1 MEHRVLHKDGT
12 IRWFLTRGAIAS
24 RDSGKT
30 TCIVGTSVDISE
42 RKRTEEYLHQLTARL
57 FKLQDEERR
66 RIARELHDQTSQNL
80 AAIAVNHAR
89 LLQNKSIQEPKVRR
103 IIEDCQML
111 GEQALKEIRTLS
123 FLLHPPLLDEAGLV
137 SALRWYINGFAKRS
151 GLVVDLIMSGKPE
164 RLPSDVEIALFRIV
178 QESLTNIHRHSGSNT
193 ASITLQRKDDAV
205 ILEIKD
211 QGRGLSS
218 EQVLSANDEI
228 GELGVGIP
236 GMRQRMRQLGGNLEV
251 NSSALGTTIRAS
263 VPLNTPS
270 KVDHYSAQA

>member
-1 MEHRVLHKDGT
+1 
-12 IRWFLTRGAIAS
+12 
-24 RDSGKT
+24 
-30 TCIVGTSVDISE
+30 
-42 RKRTEEYLHQLTARL
+42 
-57 FKLQDEERR
+57 
-66 RIARELHDQTSQNL
+66 
-80 AAIAVNHAR
+80 
-89 LLQNKSIQEPKVRR
+89 
-103 IIEDCQML
+103 
-111 GEQALKEIRTLS
+111 
-123 FLLHPPLLDEAGLV
+123 LLDEAGLV